1 MEVVE
6 QSPVRRQGFACTG
19 TSLPSSD
26 DLPGEPPA
34 PPPSSPPSLDVPSSL
49 LIVGSVILQANVIV
63 TQREG
68 I

>member
-6 QSPVRRQGFACTG
+6 RNPVRRQGFACTG
-19 TSLPSSD
+19 TSLPSSP
-26 DLPGEPPA
+26 L
-34 PPPSSPPSLDVPSSL
+34 SPDVPSSL
-49 LIVGSVILQANVIV
+49 FLAGSVIFQANVTV